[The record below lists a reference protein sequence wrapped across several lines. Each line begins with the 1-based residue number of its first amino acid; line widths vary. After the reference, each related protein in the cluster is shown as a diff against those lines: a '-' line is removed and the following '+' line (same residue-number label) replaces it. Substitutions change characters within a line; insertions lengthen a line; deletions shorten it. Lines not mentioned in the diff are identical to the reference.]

1 MTPVAPS
8 DALSPEVCVALCV
21 CVCWRAAAK
30 AMVSTGLAKVGY
42 TYVNSDGEYPG
53 RRARLLSLLPS

>member
-1 MTPVAPS
+1 MRA
-8 DALSPEVCVALCV
+8 CV
-21 CVCWRAAAK
+21 CVCVRACVRVSGVAK